1 MNPNTEQ
8 LVFKGMRR
16 FRYRRDEL
24 LLNDAERSPYFWW
37 WSYLRLSKDYWW
49 VCQRKGVADDPRLR
63 EMYRDFGKV
72 YEMTFEQWWDKRGIS
87 LFSEQLA
94 LPSVRQLN
102 ANDLQLS
109 RGIDQHLLLEIP
121 LNLTE
126 KTIISQ
132 VRKLIR
138 LHPDRE
144 VQRTSTAKRKLAKM
158 VGIRQDVI
166 ESAYAVWRLHY
177 ESRDG
182 RTVDKVGQ
190 VTGTKSLYQIGKEL
204 RLVRT
209 CMPKPTDD
217 KERAAKRVN
226 GMKVAVSRMLARAN
240 NLIENAAVG
249 KFPSIQTIREPIVW
263 RAIQQQ
269 RLEHAVLEGQWRPLF
284 TADDTLLV

>member
-49 VCQRKGVADDPRLR
+49 VCQRKGVADDLRLR

-132 VRKLIR
+132 VRKLIS
-138 LHPDRE
+138 LHPERE
-144 VQRTSTAKRKLAKM
+144 VLRTSTAKRKLAKM

-166 ESAYAVWRLHY
+166 ESAYAIWRLY
-177 ESRDG
+177 YLSRDG

-209 CMPKPTDD
+209 CMPQPTDD

-240 NLIENAAVG
+240 NLIENAAIG
-249 KFPSIQTIREPIVW
+249 TFPSIQTIKEPIVW
-263 RAIQQQ
+263 RAAQRQ
-269 RLEHAVLEGQWRPLF
+269 RLEQAILEFQWRPLF
-284 TADDTLLV
+284 TANDTLIV